1 MNVQTMKRT
10 IATPTL
16 CVTTRTDPTSVV
28 VSVGIREMV
37 KTAQV
42 NIWYIDC
49 KCARIFTTK
58 SYNCLTF
65 QPLLSAALH
74 LVVQTRIACRKVAVV
89 LFVNAVP
96 GLRVMATSVQ
106 VAFCFVLLFPLPNK
120 TTESRMYYCD
130 KGDKAQTVQ

>member
-1 MNVQTMKRT
+1 MKQT

-16 CVTTRTDPTSVV
+16 CVTTRTDPTSAF

-49 KCARIFTTK
+49 KYARIFK
-58 SYNCLTF
+58 AQSYNCLTF

-74 LVVQTRIACRKVAVV
+74 LVVQTRIACRKGADV
-89 LFVNAVP
+89 LCVNAVP
-96 GLRVMATSVQ
+96 GLRVMDMSVQ
-106 VAFCFVLLFPLPNK
+106 VTFCFLLL
-120 TTESRMYYCD
+120 SL
-130 KGDKAQTVQ
+130 